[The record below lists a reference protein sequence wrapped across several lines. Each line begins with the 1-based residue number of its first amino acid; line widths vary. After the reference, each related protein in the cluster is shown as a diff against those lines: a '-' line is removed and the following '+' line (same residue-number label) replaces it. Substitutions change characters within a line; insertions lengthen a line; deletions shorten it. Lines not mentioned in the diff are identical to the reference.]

1 MLPTFRRMK
10 PYLTYGAFIA
20 ISNAAITLVLYLA
33 GFHTDPAKLQT
44 GNFVAGA
51 AGLVIGI
58 SLLVIGIRAKRATV
72 PETKEFNYGLAL
84 GAGVMISLFA
94 VLFGTAFQFIYQSFI
109 NPGFADVLLQA
120 QTAKLEAAGLSS
132 DQIDKATQVMRMMTK
147 PVVQAAMGFFGGMV
161 MSVIISLIV
170 AAFLRR
176 KAVEAP
182 LT

>member
-1 MLPTFRRMK
+1 MK

-20 ISNAAITLVLYLA
+20 IGNAVITLVLYLA

-44 GNFVAGA
+44 GNYISGA

-72 PETKEFNYGLAL
+72 PDTKDFNYGLAL

-94 VLFGTAFQFIYQSFI
+94 GLFGTAFQFIYQSFI
-109 NPGFADVLLQA
+109 NPGFADVVIEA
-120 QTAKLEAAGLSS
+120 QTAKFQSTGMSS
-132 DQIDKATQVMRMMTK
+132 DQIDKATQFMRLMTK
-147 PVVQAAMGFFGGMV
+147 PAVQAAVGFFGGMIL
-161 MSVIISLIV
+161 SVIISLIT
-170 AAFLRR
+170 AAFLKR
-176 KAVEAP
+176 KAIEAP